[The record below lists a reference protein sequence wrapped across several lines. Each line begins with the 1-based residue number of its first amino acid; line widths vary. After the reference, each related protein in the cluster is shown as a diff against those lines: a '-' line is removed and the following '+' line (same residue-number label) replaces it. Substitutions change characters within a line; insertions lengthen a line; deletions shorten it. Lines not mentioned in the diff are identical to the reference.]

1 MILNKPAS
9 QVCAIFSNSLVLSV
23 RLCLMLLLTESL
35 NRYNAIANEWN
46 VLAKTSVYES
56 YAGLTVVNT
65 SRKAVVLGHSLI

>member
-35 NRYNAIANEWN
+35 NCYNDIANELH
-46 VLAKTSVYES
+46 VPSKPSMYES
-56 YAGLTVVNT
+56 YAGPTVENT
-65 SRKAVVLGHSLI
+65 GRKS